1 MNRLLNKRTL
11 ITGGTTGIGL
21 ETARQ
26 FLAEGARVAI
36 TGTNPQ
42 TLAAAQ
48 SALGKE
54 VLVIKSD
61 AASVSAQA
69 ALAQQLQSHF
79 GGLDA
84 VFVNAGVA
92 DFRPIEGFD
101 EAAFDRTMAIN
112 VKGPFFLVQAFL
124 SGTQPLL
131 AKPSSVVFNTS
142 INAHMGMPNSSL
154 YAASKAA
161 LLSMVRTLSGELVAR
176 GVRFNAISP
185 GPVSTPIFGK
195 MGMPA
200 DQLQGLA
207 QHIQSQIPLGRF
219 GDPVEIAKAVV
230 FFASDESAY
239 ALGSELII
247 DGGMRTL

>member
-26 FLAEGARVAI
+26 FLAEGGRVAI
-36 TGTNPQ
+36 TGTNPE
-42 TLAAAQ
+42 TLATAQ
-48 SALGKE
+48 AVLGKD

-61 AASVSAQA
+61 TASAADRK

-92 DFRPIEGFD
+92 EFRPLEAVD

-112 VKGPFFLVQAFL
+112 VKGPFFLMQAL
-124 SGTQPLL
+124 LPLL
-131 AKPSSVVFNTS
+131 AKPSSVVFNAS
-142 INAHMGMPNSSL
+142 ISAHTGMPNSSL

-161 LLSMVRTLSGELVAR
+161 LLSMARTLSGELVAR

-185 GPVSTPIFGK
+185 GPVNTPIFGK

-200 DQLQGLA
+200 DQLQGLSE
-207 QHIQSQIPLGRF
+207 HIRSQIPLGRF

-230 FFASDESAY
+230 FFASDESAF

-247 DGGMRTL
+247 DGGMHTL